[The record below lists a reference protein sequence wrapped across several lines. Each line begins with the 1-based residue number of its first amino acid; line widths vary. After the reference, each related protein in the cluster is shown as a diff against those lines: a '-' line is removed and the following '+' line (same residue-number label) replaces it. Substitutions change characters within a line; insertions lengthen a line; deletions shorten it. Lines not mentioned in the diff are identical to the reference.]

1 MLSMKHKKHIR
12 MGDKLLTYCFLK
24 WKYLQYVINCLKGL
38 KQPIKVFFILFLT
51 NGSFLYIDDE
61 V

>member
-38 KQPIKVFFILFLT
+38 KQFKKKYQYEYEKCA
-51 NGSFLYIDDE
+51 LYLINL
-61 V
+61 

>member
-38 KQPIKVFFILFLT
+38 KQFLKNT
-51 NGSFLYIDDE
+51 NMSMKNVHYI
-61 V
+61 